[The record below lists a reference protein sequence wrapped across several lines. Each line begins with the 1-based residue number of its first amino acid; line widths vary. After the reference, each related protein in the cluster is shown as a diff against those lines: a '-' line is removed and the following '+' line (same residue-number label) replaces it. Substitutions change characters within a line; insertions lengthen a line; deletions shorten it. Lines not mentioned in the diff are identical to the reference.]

1 LHHSLHSL
9 LHCILLSAPPTSA
22 LHTLSL
28 HDALPI
34 CAGVVHRSEIAEPH
48 AQERPT
54 AWESPNPTRRSV
66 PSLRNRQIS
75 RAGTFHRSEIAE
87 SHARERP
94 TAQE

>member
-1 LHHSLHSL
+1 LY
-9 LHCILLSAPPTSA
+9 IQTSA
-22 LHTLSL
+22 RAPSPRKRKFLR
-28 HDALPI
+28 
-34 CAGVVHRSEIAEPH
+34 AGVVHRSEIAEPH

-94 TAQE
+94 TAWE